1 MQLHFLSTPKS
12 IYKIL
17 PAVKI
22 HINVSTSGLQHPCHL
37 QQMVSHDLARR
48 DAEVTVSIR
57 IPNSKGQLH
66 HGGIEAERERRFRYI
81 M

>member
-1 MQLHFLSTPKS
+1 
-12 IYKIL
+12 
-17 PAVKI
+17 
-22 HINVSTSGLQHPCHL
+22 
-37 QQMVSHDLARR
+37 MVSHDLARR

-57 IPNSKGQLH
+57 IPNPKGQLH